1 MVYALVFVYL
11 IRHIGGINRTF
22 ETHTTMNDI
31 GYYKMNGAGNEIVML
46 DLRDHLVLVTPD
58 AARAIAAREGSF
70 FDQLMVLLPPKSDG
84 TAAFVDIW
92 NNDGSRSGACGNG
105 TRCIAGMELDRLGVD
120 EAVFE
125 TEAGLL
131 QTIRKGADIS
141 VDMGVPKF
149 RWNEI
154 PLSVRAEDTTSI
166 ELVYE
171 GHGVRLENPSVA
183 NMGNPHAIF
192 WVDNTDDY
200 DLSLIGPEL
209 EHHVMFPQKANISF
223 AQIMSPDHIRLR
235 VWERGAGETKACG
248 SAACAV
254 AVSAART
261 GRSGRKVRISLPGGD
276 LNLAWREDGH
286 VIMTGPWEHEH
297 SGMLPESLFA
307 IAEPASDVA

>member
-1 MVYALVFVYL
+1 
-11 IRHIGGINRTF
+11 
-22 ETHTTMNDI
+22 MNDI
-31 GYYKMNGAGNEIVML
+31 SYSKMNGAGNEIVML
-46 DLRDHLVLVTPD
+46 DLRDHHVLVTPE

-84 TAAFVDIW
+84 TVAYVEIW

-105 TRCIAGMELDRLGVD
+105 TRCIAGMEFDRLGVN
-120 EAVFE
+120 ETIFE

-131 QTIRKGADIS
+131 QTIRKGAEIS
-141 VDMGVPKF
+141 VDMGRPKF
-149 RWNEI
+149 GWVDI
-154 PLSVRAEDTTSI
+154 PLSKQTEDTTAI

-192 WVDNTDDY
+192 WVDNVNDY

-209 EHHVMFPQKANISF
+209 EHHGMFPEKANISF
-223 AQIMSPDHIRLR
+223 AQVISHDEIRLR

-261 GRSGRKVRISLPGGD
+261 ARTGRTVRISLPGGD
-276 LNLAWREDGH
+276 ISLSWRPDDH
-286 VIMTGPWEHEH
+286 VIMTGPWELEH
-297 SGMLPESLFA
+297 SGVLPSTMFA
-307 IAEPASDVA
+307 AAMPASDVA

>member
-1 MVYALVFVYL
+1 
-11 IRHIGGINRTF
+11 
-22 ETHTTMNDI
+22 MNDI
-31 GYYKMNGAGNEIVML
+31 SYSKMNGAGNEIVML
-46 DLRDHLVLVTPD
+46 DLRDHHVSVTPE

-84 TAAFVDIW
+84 TVAYVEIW

-105 TRCIAGMELDRLGVD
+105 TRCIAGMEFDRLGVN
-120 EAVFE
+120 ETIFE

-131 QTIRKGADIS
+131 QTIRKGAEIS
-141 VDMGVPKF
+141 VDMGRPKF
-149 RWNEI
+149 GWADI
-154 PLSVRAEDTTSI
+154 PLSKQTEDTTAI

-192 WVDNTDDY
+192 WVDNVDDY
-200 DLSLIGPEL
+200 NLSQIGPEL
-209 EHHVMFPQKANISF
+209 EHHGMFPEKANISF
-223 AQIMSPDHIRLR
+223 AQVISHDEVRLR

-261 GRSGRKVRISLPGGD
+261 GRTGRTVRISLPGGN
-276 LNLAWREDGH
+276 LNLSWRPDDH
-286 VIMTGPWEHEH
+286 VIMTGPWELEH
-297 SGMLPESLFA
+297 SGVLPSTIFA
-307 IAEPASDVA
+307 AAMPTSDVA

>member
-1 MVYALVFVYL
+1 
-11 IRHIGGINRTF
+11 
-22 ETHTTMNDI
+22 MNDI
-31 GYYKMNGAGNEIVML
+31 SYSKMNGAGNEIVML
-46 DLRDHLVLVTPD
+46 DLRDHHVLVTPE

-84 TAAFVDIW
+84 TVAYVEIW

-105 TRCIAGMELDRLGVD
+105 TRCIAGMEFDRLGVS
-120 EAVFE
+120 EAIFE

-131 QTIRKGADIS
+131 QTIRKGSEIS
-141 VDMGVPKF
+141 VDMGQPKF
-149 RWNEI
+149 GWADI
-154 PLSVRAEDTTSI
+154 PLSKQAEDTAAI

-171 GHGVRLENPSVA
+171 DHDVHLANPSVA

-192 WVDNTDDY
+192 WVDNVDEY

-209 EHHVMFPQKANISF
+209 EHHAMFPEKANISF
-223 AQIMSPDHIRLR
+223 AQVISHDEIRLR

-261 GRSGRKVRISLPGGD
+261 ARTGRNVRIALPGGD
-276 LNLAWREDGH
+276 LNLSWRPDDH
-286 VIMTGPWEHEH
+286 VIMTGPWELEH
-297 SGMLPESLFA
+297 SGALPATMFA
-307 IAEPASDVA
+307 AAMPASDVA

>member
-1 MVYALVFVYL
+1 
-11 IRHIGGINRTF
+11 
-22 ETHTTMNDI
+22 MNDI
-31 GYYKMNGAGNEIVML
+31 GYFKMNGAGNEIVML
-46 DLRDHLVLVTPD
+46 DLRDHHVLVTPE
-58 AARAIAAREGSF
+58 AARTIAAREGSF

-84 TAAFVDIW
+84 TAAYVEIW

-105 TRCIAGMELDRLGVD
+105 TRCIAGMEFDRLSVD

-131 QTIRKGADIS
+131 KTIRKGAEIS

-149 RWNEI
+149 NWADI
-154 PLSVRAEDTTSI
+154 PLSEQAEDTTAI
-166 ELVYE
+166 KLAYE
-171 GHGVRLENPSVA
+171 GHGVRLENPSCA

-200 DLSLIGPEL
+200 NLSQIGPEL
-209 EHHVMFPQKANISF
+209 EHHDMFPEKANISF
-223 AQIMSPDHIRLR
+223 AQVISREQIRLR

-261 GRSGRKVRISLPGGD
+261 GRTGRSVRISLPGGM
-276 LNLAWREDGH
+276 LNLLWREDDH
-286 VIMTGPWEHEH
+286 VIMTGPWELEH
-297 SGMLPESLFA
+297 SGFLPSALFA
-307 IAEPASDVA
+307 SAEPASVVA